1 MCFAKPIAVLR
12 SQHRI
17 PTRMPVTRGR
27 TLCTPSGHK
36 EPVDKRDE
44 TRVISSLKCELLE
57 LRKTLESERKR
68 ERERDARGRETLW
81 KTSNEAHLAE
91 QLTAD
96 LETCK
101 RELEATKQALH
112 DACEERE
119 ALRVQLSMSQT
130 APPASL
136 DHDSKS
142 HDDASLHLDWVGI
155 HYLAVTLP
163 EDHMFKPGE
172 TVTPAGVLHKLYE
185 IRMGTRMST
194 GFTVLLENI
203 NIMLSHTDPQWY
215 AKHFG
220 FRSGVRTHGNGYVAA
235 DRIDTEEFAWLLFE
249 YGAHAPLIEV
259 LAGLQT
265 ILSSTGK
272 GGVTTM
278 ALSTSKSMYTAYV
291 VLFRDMVSKAFE
303 RFERMREHAYKVR
316 KEQGVVYMSLTAGLR
331 PEPEAQPSSQ
341 VVRSRA
347 LRSVIEG
354 IDIPPHASSPSS
366 DAAKQH
372 TEDPFGVRDSLA
384 DFLTCRNRASDQGQ
398 AGRIPTYSSQQAIAY
413 KSRQQSAARVDKR
426 LVFDSPWS

>member
-1 MCFAKPIAVLR
+1 M
-12 SQHRI
+12 
-17 PTRMPVTRGR
+17 
-27 TLCTPSGHK
+27 CTPSGHK
-36 EPVDKRDE
+36 EPVDKCDE
-44 TRVISSLKCELLE
+44 ARVISGLKRELLE
-57 LRKTLESERKR
+57 LRKKLESARKR
-68 ERERDARGRETLW
+68 ERELDTRGCETLC
-81 KTSNEAHLAE
+81 KKSTEGHLVE

-119 ALRVQLSMSQT
+119 ALRVQLSVSQT
-130 APPASL
+130 APPASPER
-136 DHDSKS
+136 DSKS

-203 NIMLSHTDPQWY
+203 NIMLSNTDPQWY

-220 FRSGVRTHGNGYVAA
+220 FRSGVLTHGNGYVAA

-249 YGAHAPLIEV
+249 YRAHAPLIEV

-265 ILSSTGK
+265 VSSSAGK

-278 ALSTSKSMYTAYV
+278 ALSTGKSMYTAYV
-291 VLFRDMVSKAFE
+291 VLFRDTVSKAFE
-303 RFERMREHAYKVR
+303 RFERVRERAYKVR
-316 KEQGVVYMSLTAGLR
+316 KEQGVVYVSLTAGLR
-331 PEPEAQPSSQ
+331 PGSETQQSSI
-341 VVRSRA
+341 VRSRA
-347 LRSVIEG
+347 LRAVIED
-354 IDIPPHASSPSS
+354 IDISPHASSPSS
-366 DAAKQH
+366 DVAKKH
-372 TEDPFGVRDSLA
+372 TDDPFGVRDSLA
-384 DFLTCRNRASDQGQ
+384 DFLTRRNRASDQGQ
-398 AGRIPTYSSQQAIAY
+398 AGRIHTYSS
-413 KSRQQSAARVDKR
+413 
-426 LVFDSPWS
+426 